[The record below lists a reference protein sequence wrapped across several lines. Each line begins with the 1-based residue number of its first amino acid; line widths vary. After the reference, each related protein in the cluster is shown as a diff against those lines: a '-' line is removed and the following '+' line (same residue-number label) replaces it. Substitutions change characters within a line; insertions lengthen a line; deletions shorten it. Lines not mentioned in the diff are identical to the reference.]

1 MAKQVESEVVENKDV
16 TALSFFECQNLALE
30 ISAMAEANNGVLT
43 EEQVNQLV
51 EIQTQSPAKLKVFCN
66 FLKLMEAKIQICKD
80 RKKEINEVQKHAEGV
95 IERMEERLA
104 EFVDAQ
110 GKSYHAGEYDLKS
123 RRSKSVELV
132 EGFDNPMFCSVEMV
146 RVVKPDKDI
155 IKEALLAGEEVPGAT
170 LVEKCNLTIK

>member
-1 MAKQVESEVVENKDV
+1 MAKKTETEKETTDI

-104 EFVDAQ
+104 EFVDSQ

-123 RRSKSVELV
+123 RRSKLVELA

-146 RVVKPDKDI
+146 RVVTPDKKR
-155 IKEALLAGEEVPGAT
+155 IKEALETGEEVPGAT
-170 LVEKCNLTIK
+170 LKEKCNLTIK

>member
-1 MAKQVESEVVENKDV
+1 MANEEKKPTDI

-30 ISAMAEANNGVLT
+30 ISKMADENNGVLT

-51 EIQTQSPAKLKVFCN
+51 EIQTQSPAKLKSFCG

-80 RKKEINEVQKHAEGV
+80 RKKEINEVQKNAED
-95 IERMEERLA
+95 IIDRMENRLA
-104 EFVDAQ
+104 IFVDAQ

-123 RRSKSVELV
+123 RRSKSVQLV
-132 EGFDNPMFCSVEMV
+132 DGFDNPMFCSVEMV
-146 RVVKPDKDI
+146 RKVTPDKDR

-170 LVEKCNLTIK
+170 IVEKCNLTIK

>member
-1 MAKQVESEVVENKDV
+1 MATKTETEKEVKNITDL
-16 TALSFFECQNLALE
+16 TFLECHNLTLE
-30 ISAMAEANNGVLT
+30 ISAMAEENNGTLT
-43 EEQVNQLV
+43 EEQVNQLI

-95 IERMEERLA
+95 IGRMEERLA
-104 EFVDAQ
+104 EFVDSQ

-132 EGFDNPMFCSVEMV
+132 DGFDNPFFCSVEMV
-146 RVVKPDKDI
+146 KVVTPDKKR
-155 IKEALLAGEEVPGAT
+155 IKEALEAGEEVPGAT